1 MKALLAAAMVVM
13 SVAAA
18 ATQTATP
25 PALPPVKIL
34 IAAEAGGPD
43 AAAGRQV
50 MDGVRLAFARAGN
63 RAGHRDIVTVPFD
76 LNRPLAETI
85 AQLPQAVRQEQA
97 QFVVGRLGQPGLLPM
112 LKALDDG
119 GVISFAPGWG
129 SAELAG
135 KRCLP
140 RVFSTGAQDDQ
151 GIDTL
156 AKFAD
161 EAGYRRIVLV
171 SSAQGE
177 AMAKVLK
184 RSFKG
189 EILRE
194 VTLKDGAADYAQE
207 VAGLVSD
214 KPGAVL
220 LMTPAATATP
230 FLAQMRAGEG
240 LADVPVLTQAAA
252 EESRLEELGAVA
264 AGLLSAGVWAQGLD
278 GPENLAFISAFEAAY
293 GYLPSAMAMQAFD
306 AGQLILSA
314 LSQGEGKASVAALA
328 DRIKLAEI
336 KSPRGAFTF
345 ANNNFPVQDF
355 HVKRVE
361 RRADGSL
368 VSQPVKKVFVQFG
381 DDYAAE
387 CPLK

>member
-1 MKALLAAAMVVM
+1 MRALLAAAMVVL

-18 ATQTATP
+18 ATQTAAP
-25 PALPPVKIL
+25 PALPPVKIV

-50 MDGVRLAFARAGN
+50 IDGLMLALAPGGTRPGG
-63 RAGHRDIVTVPFD
+63 REIVTIPFD
-76 LNRPLAETI
+76 LNRPLAEVQ
-85 AQLPQAVRQEQA
+85 AQLPALIKQEQA
-97 QFVVGRLGQPGLLPM
+97 QFVVGRLAMPGFAAQ
-112 LKALDDG
+112 LKSLSES
-119 GVISFAPGWG
+119 GVITLIPGWG

-135 KRCLP
+135 KRCLAN
-140 RVFSTGAQDDQ
+140 VFSTGAQEDQ

-171 SSAQGE
+171 TSPQGE
-177 AMAKVLK
+177 GAAKVFK
-184 RSFKG
+184 RQFKG
-189 EILRE
+189 ELLRE
-194 VTLKDGAADYAQE
+194 VMLKDGAADDTQE

-220 LMTPAATATP
+220 LLTPAATAER
-230 FLAQMRAGEG
+230 FLPQMRGGAGLE
-240 LADVPVLTQAAA
+240 DVPVLTQAAA
-252 EESRLEELGAVA
+252 EESALTALGPA
-264 AGLLSAGVWAQGLD
+264 AKGVLSAGVWAQGLE
-278 GPENLAFISAFEAAY
+278 GPDHAAFISAFGAAY
-293 GYLPSAMAMQAFD
+293 GSLPSALAMQAHD

-314 LSQGEGKASVAALA
+314 VGQSGGKGGAGAFGE
-328 DRIKLAEI
+328 RIKLADI

-355 HVKRVE
+355 YVKRVE
-361 RRADGSL
+361 SRADGGFI
-368 VSQPVKKVFVQFG
+368 SQPVKKVFVQFG